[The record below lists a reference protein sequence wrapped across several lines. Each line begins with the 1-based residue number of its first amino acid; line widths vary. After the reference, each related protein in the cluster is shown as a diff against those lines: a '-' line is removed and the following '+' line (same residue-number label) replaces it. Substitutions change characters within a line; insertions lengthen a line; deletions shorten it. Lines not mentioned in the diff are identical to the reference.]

1 MSKTI
6 FFHNADT
13 SYLLK
18 NKRLISSWITSAIIE
33 EEKRLKEISYVFCTD
48 DYLININQKHLNH
61 DTYTDII
68 TFDYTED
75 GNITSEIYI
84 SVDRVRENAKNLGV
98 ETLDETHRVIIHGV
112 LHLCGYNDKS
122 ELQAQEMRNKENYYL
137 GKRDFW
143 FLSFFTQENCRESL
157 CHK

>member
-18 NKRLISSWITSAIIE
+18 NKRLISSWITNAIIE
-33 EEKRLKEISYVFCTD
+33 EEKLLKEISYVFCTD

-75 GNITSEIYI
+75 GNIISEIYI

-98 ETLDETHRVIIHGV
+98 KTLDETHRVIIHGV

-137 GKRDFW
+137 GKRDF
-143 FLSFFTQENCRESL
+143 
-157 CHK
+157 

>member
-1 MSKTI
+1 MSKNI
-6 FFHNADT
+6 LFHNADT
-13 SYLLK
+13 SYILK
-18 NKRLISSWITSAIIE
+18 NKRAISSWITDTIKE
-33 EEKRLKEISYVFCTD
+33 EEKQLEEISYIFCTD
-48 DYLININQKHLNH
+48 DYLLKINQEHLDH

-122 ELQAQEMRNKENYYL
+122 ELQALEMRNKEDYYL
-137 GKRDFW
+137 RKRDF
-143 FLSFFTQENCRESL
+143 
-157 CHK
+157 

>member
-137 GKRDFW
+137 GKRDF
-143 FLSFFTQENCRESL
+143 
-157 CHK
+157 

>member
-1 MSKTI
+1 MSKNI
-6 FFHNADT
+6 LFHNADT
-13 SYLLK
+13 SYILK
-18 NKRLISSWITSAIIE
+18 NKRAISSWITDTIKE
-33 EEKRLKEISYVFCTD
+33 EEKLLKEISYIFCTD
-48 DYLININQKHLNH
+48 DYLLKINQEHLDH

-122 ELQAQEMRNKENYYL
+122 ELQALEMRNKEDYYL
-137 GKRDFW
+137 RKRDF
-143 FLSFFTQENCRESL
+143 
-157 CHK
+157 